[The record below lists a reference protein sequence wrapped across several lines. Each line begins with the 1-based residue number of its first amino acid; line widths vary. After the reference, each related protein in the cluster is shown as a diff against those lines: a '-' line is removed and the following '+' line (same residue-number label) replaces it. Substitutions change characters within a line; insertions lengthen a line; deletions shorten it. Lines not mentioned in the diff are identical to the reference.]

1 MRGLRA
7 SRVGVRHLSV
17 GSLLWRGF
25 AGVRGLFR
33 GAGRRVWRLLVAGVA
48 LLAFAGCSPV
58 KPSQSPEGTPDT
70 FSMRVPQGWV
80 EVAEL
85 RDDWLFAVTRTGQFD
100 LDVAGI
106 QVHWSS
112 LKMARDILGT
122 GKLTAKRYR
131 DYFMMEA
138 RKIKGVSVSDR
149 MDDRMIG
156 GERGYGW
163 VLVSSEPGGD
173 QTVYQWIVLRRDGLW
188 KFYVTSDPGAPVP
201 DDLVKALDTV
211 KWKTK

>member
-1 MRGLRA
+1 M
-7 SRVGVRHLSV
+7 
-17 GSLLWRGF
+17 
-25 AGVRGLFR
+25 FR
-33 GAGRRVWRLLVAGVA
+33 GAGRRVWRLFVAGVA

-58 KPSQSPEGTPDT
+58 KPSQSPEGTRDA

-112 LKMARDILGT
+112 LKMARDTLGT

-149 MDDRMIG
+149 MDDRMIA

-173 QTVYQWIVLRRDGLW
+173 QTTYEWIVLRRDGLW

-211 KWKTK
+211 EWKTK

>member
-1 MRGLRA
+1 MRFELL
-7 SRVGVRHLSV
+7 VGVQPLEPGVWLR
-17 GSLLWRGF
+17 RGF
-25 AGVRGLFR
+25 AGAHRWFR
-33 GAGRRVWRLLVAGVA
+33 GAGRRVWRLFVAGVA

-58 KPSQSPEGTPDT
+58 KPSPSSGVTRDA

-85 RDDWLFAVTRTGQFD
+85 RDDRLFAVTRTGQFD
-100 LDVAGI
+100 THAAGI
-106 QVHWSS
+106 QVEWTSF
-112 LKMARDILGT
+112 KIARDRLET

-149 MDDRMIG
+149 MDDRMIA

>member
-1 MRGLRA
+1 MHGLRA
-7 SRVGVRHLSV
+7 SRVSV
-17 GSLLWRGF
+17 QPLDPGSLLWRGF

-33 GAGRRVWRLLVAGVA
+33 GAGRRVWRLFVAGVA

-112 LKMARDILGT
+112 LKMARDTLGT

-149 MDDRMIG
+149 MDDRMIA

>member
-1 MRGLRA
+1 MRFELL
-7 SRVGVRHLSV
+7 VGVQPLEPGVWLR
-17 GSLLWRGF
+17 RGF
-25 AGVRGLFR
+25 AGAHRWFR
-33 GAGRRVWRLLVAGVA
+33 GAGRRVWRLFVAGVA

-58 KPSQSPEGTPDT
+58 KPSPSSGVTRDA

-85 RDDWLFAVTRTGQFD
+85 RDDRLFAVTRTGQFD
-100 LDVAGI
+100 THAAGI
-106 QVHWSS
+106 QVEWTSF
-112 LKMARDILGT
+112 KIARDRLET

-149 MDDRMIG
+149 MDDRMIA

-173 QTVYQWIVLRRDGLW
+173 QTTYEWIVLRRDGLW

-211 KWKTK
+211 EWKTK

>member
-1 MRGLRA
+1 MRFELL
-7 SRVGVRHLSV
+7 VGVQPLEPGVWFR
-17 GSLLWRGF
+17 RGF
-25 AGVRGLFR
+25 AGAHRWFR
-33 GAGRRVWRLLVAGVA
+33 GAGRRVWRLFVAGVA

-58 KPSQSPEGTPDT
+58 KPSPSSGVTRDA

-85 RDDWLFAVTRTGQFD
+85 RDDRLFAVTRTGQFD
-100 LDVAGI
+100 THAAGI
-106 QVHWSS
+106 QVEWTSF
-112 LKMARDILGT
+112 KIARDRLET

-149 MDDRMIG
+149 MDDRMIA

-173 QTVYQWIVLRRDGLW
+173 QTTYEWIVLRRDGLW

>member
-1 MRGLRA
+1 MRFELL
-7 SRVGVRHLSV
+7 VGVQPLEPGVWLR
-17 GSLLWRGF
+17 RGF
-25 AGVRGLFR
+25 AGAHRWFR
-33 GAGRRVWRLLVAGVA
+33 GAGRRVWRLFVAGVA

-58 KPSQSPEGTPDT
+58 KPSPSSGVTRDA

-85 RDDWLFAVTRTGQFD
+85 RDDRLFAVTRTGQFD
-100 LDVAGI
+100 THAAGI
-106 QVHWSS
+106 QVEWTSF
-112 LKMARDILGT
+112 KIARDRLET

-149 MDDRMIG
+149 MDDRMIA

-211 KWKTK
+211 EWKTK